1 MVSEG
6 DKEGGW
12 ELNRNARRR
21 VCVCVSQWG
30 NMKEAEE
37 EKDLVDVL
45 CE

>member
-1 MVSEG
+1 MPE
-6 DKEGGW
+6 D
-12 ELNRNARRR
+12 

>member
-21 VCVCVSQWG
+21 VCVSQWG